1 MIPPFDEHGYLP
13 PGIHRARLDEIEER
27 FGRQSE
33 LRRAQIQSLRWLMDI
48 AKSGG
53 IRRIVLNGS
62 FVTDEL
68 EPNDI
73 DCVVLLE
80 DEIPHDPKLKGDLD
94 RGLPFLDIQTVDEV
108 AFDWLV
114 TSFFAFDRQFVRK
127 GVIEVIL

>member
-1 MIPPFDEHGYLP
+1 
-13 PGIHRARLDEIEER
+13 
-27 FGRQSE
+27 
-33 LRRAQIQSLRWLMDI
+33 MDI
-48 AKSGG
+48 AKGGG

-62 FVTDEL
+62 FVTNEL

-80 DEIPHDPKLKGDLD
+80 DGLPPDPNVKTDLD

-114 TSFFAFDRQFVRK
+114 TSFFAIDREFVRK
-127 GVIEVIL
+127 GVVEVIL